1 MVVRLFF
8 AVIISITVLFLDI
21 ARFHTGLV
29 VTCVVL
35 VGMNA
40 ALARMAVDRG
50 GLGVLSAWPEA
61 IAIGVWAALLPDQ
74 MWAAVTIFAG
84 YFAYVAIAF
93 GRRVVALMSGVC
105 LVPIV
110 IGVVVGHPAQ
120 QGAILSLYVV
130 MSLSAILLIGHAA
143 DEATEVRGDFEA
155 MLDALDVV
163 LWDVSIDKDEPYTL
177 VGPIERLTGLPLE
190 FHRRQGSWYELVHPD
205 DVARVDGAQESL
217 ERGED
222 HVLRYRLRLADG
234 NFVWWQDDVHITR
247 GADGRVIGSRGF
259 SRVVE
264 DEMRNLLTVAQFTD
278 FVEAVPFGVL
288 IAELIDP
295 ADHRSL
301 EIRSV
306 NPSLCVL
313 SHREAS
319 ELVGQP
325 LAAAYPEAF
334 IDSPEGDS
342 LLRSIASAARS
353 GVDFDVQFDVPAPI
367 GTVPIGTVQES
378 RTIALRVV
386 GLQGAGVALVF
397 DEITARVRA
406 EVALAQRA
414 TTDALTGLA
423 NRSLLLD
430 RLEAIGHEPSI
441 QHVTL
446 LVVDLDRFKD
456 VNDTFGHERGDV
468 FLQKVADRFRTALP
482 AESLLA
488 RLGGDEFAILLA
500 PGSTIADGIAAAHA
514 IEASLVEPIAVAPWL
529 TLQASASV
537 GIASMPDHADTVD
550 ALLVRAD
557 VAMYSAKRSGLRYA
571 LYEPQNDRSSV
582 RRMVLLGDLRRAI
595 SSGELVLH
603 YQPVVDRDGVIVGA
617 EGLVRWQ
624 HPELGLVFPDEFIE
638 LVEVGSLS
646 HPLVLTVVRQAL
658 QQARTLHAMGF
669 TMGVS
674 VNLTPR
680 DLCDAE
686 LIRTV
691 AQLVEEA
698 RLPHHSITVELT
710 ERQLLADT
718 AAVTASVLALH
729 TAGVRIAID
738 DFGTGSTSLYLLRRL
753 EVDELKIDRVFI
765 DDLRNGHD
773 SVVRSIIELA
783 HDLGM
788 SVTAEGV
795 EEMSVCD
802 QLRELGC
809 DRMQGFAIA
818 RPMPPE
824 RLTELLMAAERTLA

>member
-1 MVVRLFF
+1 MVRLLF
-8 AVIISITVLFLDI
+8 AVIISITVMFLDI
-21 ARFHTGLV
+21 PSYHVGLV
-29 VTCVVL
+29 VTCAVL
-35 VGMNA
+35 VAMNA
-40 ALARMAVDRG
+40 ALARMALDRG

-93 GRRVVALMSGVC
+93 GRRVVALMSAVC

-110 IGVVVGHPAQ
+110 VGVVVNHQPQ
-120 QGAILSLYVV
+120 SGAVLSLYVV

-143 DEATEVRGDFEA
+143 DEATEVRSDFAA

-163 LWDVSIDKDEPYTL
+163 LWDASIDTNVPYTL

-190 FHRRQGSWYELVHPD
+190 FHRRQGAWHDLVHPD
-205 DVARVDGAQESL
+205 DLVVVDGAQQSL

-247 GADGRVIGSRGF
+247 AADGTVLGSRGF

-264 DEMRNLLTVAQFTD
+264 HEVRNLLTVAQFGD

-288 IAELIDP
+288 IAELVDP

-319 ELVGQP
+319 ELIGQT

-334 IDSPEGDS
+334 IDTPEGDS
-342 LLRSIASAARS
+342 LLRSVARVARS
-353 GVDFDVQFDVPAPI
+353 GVDFDMQFDVPAP
-367 GTVPIGTVQES
+367 VGTVQES

-386 GLQGAGVALVF
+386 GLQGACVALVF

-423 NRSLLLD
+423 NRGLLLE
-430 RLEAIGHEPSI
+430 RLDALGQEPLI
-441 QHVTL
+441 QPVTL

-468 FLQKVADRFRTALP
+468 FLQKVADRFHTALP
-482 AESLLA
+482 QDALLA
-488 RLGGDEFAILLA
+488 RLGGDEFAVLLA
-500 PGSTIADGIAAAHA
+500 PGSTMADGIAVAHA

-529 TLQASASV
+529 TLQAAASV
-537 GIASMPDHADTVD
+537 GIASMPEHSDTVD

-603 YQPVVDRDGVIVGA
+603 YQPVVDRDGKIVSA

-680 DLCDAE
+680 DLCDAA
-686 LIRTV
+686 LIRMV

-698 RLPHHSITVELT
+698 QLPPHSITVELT
-710 ERQLLADT
+710 ERQLLTDT
-718 AAVTASVLALH
+718 AAVTASVLQLH
-729 TAGVRIAID
+729 NAGVRIAID

-765 DDLRNGHD
+765 DDLRSGHD

-783 HDLGM
+783 HELGM

-802 QLRELGC
+802 QLRDLGC